1 MAIAGVVPDSKQTQ
15 GREFSRACVDITH
28 LCFLEEVWDEV
39 GLVRVV
45 ESGNGEFEFVGE
57 LNDKQI

>member
-1 MAIAGVVPDSKQTQ
+1 MRALI
-15 GREFSRACVDITH
+15 SRTV
-28 LCFLEEVWDEV
+28 CFLEEVWDEV